1 MKTERQLRKEMR
13 IIGLTTKILSDK
25 FNVSMQTI
33 NNWISGRIFLP
44 PSVAVKLQDMGIPK
58 KAIRN
63 PSDMV

>member
-1 MKTERQLRKEMR
+1 MLIQTSIEKFSN
-13 IIGLTTKILSDK
+13 SDK
-25 FNVSMQTI
+25 FNVSMQTV